1 MSRATIIL
9 LVVLAISFIDTSA
22 DKIEC
27 TRPHEHYECG
37 SACQTRCDNLGQ
49 PCPIINIRC
58 NDACY
63 CDKGFARKGDD
74 NSPCVPIRKCSYA

>member
-1 MSRATIIL
+1 MLGLTIVNCERLI
-9 LVVLAISFIDTSA
+9 
-22 DKIEC
+22 C
-27 TRPHEHYECG
+27 NRPHEKYACG

-63 CDKGFARKGDD
+63 CQDGYARNGSDTAK
-74 NSPCVPIRKCSYA
+74 CIPISECPQ